1 MNPMNNNFN
10 NNSYNI
16 YYDPQKATRKWMF
29 LHGSGAGLAVLGFL
43 FIQFLASFVI
53 GILAVFVQNDTAEY
67 IQNILNNYLITGI
80 ISIVSCVLPFFIY
93 AVIARVDIKSSYKKS
108 NLSAGF
114 KVSLYFIAIGVCM
127 AANYVSDIVQRIFS
141 IFGLQPVM
149 PDMYVPKDP
158 ANIIIF
164 FIAIAVIP
172 AIVEEFATR
181 VVLLNSLKIWG
192 EKFAIIISATVF
204 GLMHGNFVQIPFA
217 FVVGLMLGYLAVK
230 TGTIWLSMI
239 VHFSNNFISAL
250 ISVLGN
256 YLNSYVIAILNIVT
270 MILPILIGLIVFLI
284 ITLRQKYS
292 LALAPQQPLAIKRY
306 EAGFYYFISPAML
319 IAIGILLWMAT
330 TMIQTI

>member
-10 NNSYNI
+10 NNIYN
-16 YYDPQKATRKWMF
+16 DPQKATRKWMF
-29 LHGSGAGLAVLGFL
+29 IHGSGAGLAVLGFL

-53 GILAVFVQNDTAEY
+53 GVLAVFMSNNTPEY
-67 IQNILNNYLITGI
+67 IQSILNNYLITGI
-80 ISIVSCVLPFFIY
+80 ISILSCVLPFSVY
-93 AVIARVDIKSSYKKS
+93 ALIAKVDIKSSYKKS
-108 NLSAGF
+108 NLRAGF

-141 IFGLQPVM
+141 IFGLQPIM
-149 PDMYVPKDP
+149 PDIYVPKDP

-181 VVLLNSLKIWG
+181 VVLLNSLKKWG

-230 TGTIWLSMI
+230 TGTIWLSML

-250 ISVLGN
+250 LSVLGN
-256 YLNSYVIAILNIVT
+256 YLNSYVIVILNIAT
-270 MILPILIGLIVFLI
+270 MIVPILIGLIVFLI
-284 ITLRQKYS
+284 VKVRQKYS
-292 LALAPQQPLAIKRY
+292 LALTPQQPLAIKRS
-306 EAGFYYFISPAML
+306 EAAFYYFISPAML
-319 IAIGILLWMAT
+319 IAIGVLMWMAT